1 MLRRAADGE
10 GSSMAIDLR
19 GGGLRSRRAS
29 SEDIDPMATVANITD
44 AMLVFACGLMLA
56 LIAYWNI
63 DVGTTE
69 EVEID
74 EETELTEVED
84 VEELIDELSGGDGY
98 TELGTVYQDPTTGKM
113 YMIVEE
119 GSEQA
124 EAIEE
129 GEQDADEDE
138 EEQ

>member
-1 MLRRAADGE
+1 
-10 GSSMAIDLR
+10 MAIDLR
-19 GGGLRSRRAS
+19 GGGLRSRRAA

-84 VEELIDELSGGDGY
+84 VEELVDELSGGDGY

>member
-1 MLRRAADGE
+1 
-10 GSSMAIDLR
+10 MAIDLR

-84 VEELIDELSGGDGY
+84 VEELVDELSGGDGY

>member
-1 MLRRAADGE
+1 
-10 GSSMAIDLR
+10 MAIDLR